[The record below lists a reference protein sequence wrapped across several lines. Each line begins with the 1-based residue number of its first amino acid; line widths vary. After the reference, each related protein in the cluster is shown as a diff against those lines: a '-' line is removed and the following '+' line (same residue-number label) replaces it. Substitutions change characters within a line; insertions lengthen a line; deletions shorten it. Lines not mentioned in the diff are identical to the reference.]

1 MLCHADIHAGNVL
14 IEKNDTIYIV
24 DWDQPIMA
32 PKERDLMFIGGGIG
46 NVWNNPREE
55 KFFYKGYGKIEI
67 NMTILA
73 YYRHE
78 RIVEDIALY
87 SQQLLLT
94 IDGGKDRE
102 EMYKQFISMFEP
114 RNVVEIAFKIDKNL

>member
-1 MLCHADIHAGNVL
+1 MG
-14 IEKNDTIYIV
+14 Y
-24 DWDQPIMA
+24 
-32 PKERDLMFIGGGIG
+32 GIA
-46 NVWNNPREE
+46 NWPVRAETPREE

-94 IDGGKDRE
+94 IDGGKNRE
-102 EMYKQFISMFEP
+102 EMYKQFMSMFES
-114 RNVVEIAFKIDKNL
+114 RNVVEIAFKTDKNL